1 MKKVDLSLV
10 GKQICIIPFERDF
23 LLKYSKLDPT
33 PLEKTESIDML
44 RVIEYGYNVRM
55 KPINL
60 VSHPV
65 DIKDD
70 IHYVEKLL
78 DNDEIFKNGY

>member
-1 MKKVDLSLV
+1 
-10 GKQICIIPFERDF
+10 
-23 LLKYSKLDPT
+23 
-33 PLEKTESIDML
+33 
-44 RVIEYGYNVRM
+44 M

-70 IHYVEKLL
+70 IFYVEKLL
-78 DNDEIFKNGY
+78 DDDELYKNGY